1 MVYDSPEYLG
11 ILGLS
16 TNEKVS
22 KEAANISDIEKDV
35 FQKAG
40 DTILTSYKYL
50 VSSGKFP
57 PFVFGSADAPQMIEY
72 ISQQTS
78 VPKNVVTIYLAALQN
93 CTGRGEINVKHYN
106 PAESKQVTKN
116 FLLNTLGIGDILQS
130 VEKGFY
136 TIAGLAIV
144 AYLAY
149 NHLSK
154 KGAQ

>member
-16 TNEKVS
+16 ANEKIS
-22 KEAANISDIEKDV
+22 KEAASISDIEKEI

-40 DTILTSYKYL
+40 DTILSTYKYL

-57 PFVFGSADAPQMIEY
+57 PFVFGSDDAPQMIEY

-78 VPKNVVTIYLAALQN
+78 VPRNVVTIYLAALQN
-93 CTGRGEINVKHYN
+93 CSGRGEINVKHYN
-106 PAESKQVTKN
+106 PAESKKVTKN
-116 FLLNTLGIGDILQS
+116 YLLNTLGIGDVFKG

-136 TIAGLAIV
+136 TVAGIAIIGF
-144 AYLAY
+144 LAY

-154 KGAQ
+154 KGAE